1 MCQPH
6 ERVVWER
13 RRAGHA
19 KVTGLN
25 TDQSLKAP
33 RKIGYGMGMV
43 TSEWRTRA
51 VSVRNPDYRSL
62 RDTD

>member
-1 MCQPH
+1 M
-6 ERVVWER
+6 
-13 RRAGHA
+13 
-19 KVTGLN
+19 TGLN